1 MGKIQLKT
9 EISNEFVSWLVFM
22 LSRIVLQ
29 DCLGIGSC
37 QIKNKLKDDDRLTIA
52 NRLSAVILQHLIDDI
67 NSIILANI

>member
-1 MGKIQLKT
+1 
-9 EISNEFVSWLVFM
+9 M

-29 DCLGIGSC
+29 DCLDIGSY
-37 QIKNKLKDDDRLTIA
+37 QIKNKVKDDNRLTIA